1 MNEFDE
7 EKQVHKWYQQG
18 ANEQP
23 SAELDSEIINFSRE
37 NTPAPE
43 GDKPANDVTHSTSHS
58 EKKKPFMQRY
68 QWQFGVAASVLV
80 ASLVYV
86 QHSSEFDA
94 PTVQVESRTAQADIS
109 SFELEESAEIAAQ
122 SAYTHHAPRAN
133 KASPAEKAKVVTKE
147 IKKEAKQFTVAKI
160 QPVETR
166 SREKAVK
173 SATIAKKQTI
183 AEQQTPY
190 QLTKAQQTKLDTLFT
205 QATQKNQTPLQQ
217 VKSTAAL
224 FNVVYAIKA
233 VNPHWQVPQKY
244 TALFSQEQLGK
255 LANIRQKN
263 APN

>member
-7 EKQVHKWYQQG
+7 EKQVHKWYKQG

-23 SAELDSEIINFSRE
+23 SAELDSEILNFAQNEKPTQQRGDAV
-37 NTPAPE
+37 NTSPNNSATPN
-43 GDKPANDVTHSTSHS
+43 A
-58 EKKKPFMQRY
+58 KKKPFMQRY

-133 KASPAEKAKVVTKE
+133 KASPAEKVKVVAKE
-147 IKKEAKQFTVAKI
+147 IKKEAEQFTVA
-160 QPVETR
+160 ETR
-166 SREKAVK
+166 LREKAVK
-173 SATIAKKQTI
+173 SATIAKKQTR

-263 APN
+263 VPN